1 MNTKEKAPTWF
12 WIVSVIAL
20 IWNLMG
26 CMAYLTQK
34 MMTPEM
40 LEAMPEAERI
50 AMENMPAWATAAFAF
65 AVWGGAVGSIFLL
78 LRKRIAFITFII
90 SFIGI
95 LVQFCY
101 NFFIANTME
110 IYGPGALAMPI
121 MVILFGGYLIYLAK
135 KAQNNNWIS

>member
-40 LEAMPEAERI
+40 LKAMPEAERI
-50 AMENMPAWATAAFAF
+50 AMENMPAWATTAFAF

-78 LRKRIAFITFII
+78 LRKRIAYITFII

-121 MVILFGGYLIYLAK
+121 MVILFGGYLIYLAN